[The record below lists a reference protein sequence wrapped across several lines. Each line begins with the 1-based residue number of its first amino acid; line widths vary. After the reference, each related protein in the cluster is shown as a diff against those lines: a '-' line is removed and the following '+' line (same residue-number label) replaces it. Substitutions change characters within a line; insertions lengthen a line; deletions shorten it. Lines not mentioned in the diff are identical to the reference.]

1 MGRVLRFAEQAAAEA
16 DGRPYGL
23 KGVGVQFLRHQPD
36 QRARGAIVPV
46 DVMPAHGDA
55 ALAQIGDAA
64 DDADQRGLAGAV
76 WAEQREYLTALNVE
90 IDAVQRFEAGA
101 VGLGES

>member
-1 MGRVLRFAEQAAAEA
+1 MGRVLWFAEQAAAEA

-46 DVMPAHGDA
+46 DVMAADGDA

-64 DDADQRGLAGAV
+64 DDADQRSLAGAV
-76 WAEQREYLTALNVE
+76 RAKEGEYLAALDVQ
-90 IDAVQRFEAGA
+90 IDVVQRLEAGA
-101 VGLGES
+101 VGF